1 MQIRPIETADYQEV
15 ISIQNSFWTPE
26 TSPVYDK
33 IWTEDDIALR
43 IDHRSNI
50 LVAIIDNKIA
60 GVLSYSPYYPFE
72 QGNHV
77 GTFGLVVH
85 PKFTKKGVGKGLI
98 THFISLAP
106 TLGFKKIS
114 MHVTGENRPALKLY
128 ENLGFSLEACL
139 KRNLYIK
146 GKYQDALIFGLWLE

>member
-1 MQIRPIETADYQEV
+1 MQIRPVKTTDYQEV
-15 ISIQNSFWTPE
+15 ISIQNSFWEPE
-26 TSPVYDK
+26 TSPIYDK
-33 IWTEDDIALR
+33 IWTESDIINR
-43 IDHRSNI
+43 IDLRSNF
-50 LVAIIDNKIA
+50 LVAIIDDKIA
-60 GVLSYSPYYPFE
+60 GVLSYSPYYPFD

-85 PKFTKKGVGKGLI
+85 PNFTKKGVGKGLI

-106 TLGFKKIS
+106 ELGFKKIA
-114 MHVTGENRPALKLY
+114 MHVTGGNQPALSLY